1 MVIAIVFY
9 HTGEKYESIP
19 NSGFVIMMGVAHA
32 KMMEVLFCEYEGR
45 PIRINEVQAVLEC
58 NYVCE
63 VYVCCSVIVSVCVL

>member
-1 MVIAIVFY
+1 MHSNSNTIGILYCNYSNSYSIY

-45 PIRINEVQAVLEC
+45 PIRINEVWAV
-58 NYVCE
+58 V
-63 VYVCCSVIVSVCVL
+63 